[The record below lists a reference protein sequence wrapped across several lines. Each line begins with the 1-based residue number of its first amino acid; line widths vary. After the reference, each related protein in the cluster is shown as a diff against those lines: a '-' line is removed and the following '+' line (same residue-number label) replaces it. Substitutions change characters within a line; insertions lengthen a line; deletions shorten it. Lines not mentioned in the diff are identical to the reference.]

1 MTSIVMD
8 STATLLARARAG
20 DPLAKNQLCQRFRP
34 LLMRWAHGRL
44 PPYARDGITQ
54 TDDLV
59 QNTLVRALNSMS
71 TFEPRHEGAFLAYLR
86 KVLLNQI
93 RDRIRR
99 ARRRPEAT
107 ELDESAADSGR
118 SPLERTIGAEL
129 LERYD
134 RALEQLPEE
143 HRQAVILRI
152 ELGYSYQQVAESLG
166 KPSPNAARLT
176 VTRALVRL
184 ARMMDDL
191 R

>member
-1 MTSIVMD
+1 MPSSLME

-20 DPLAKNQLCQRFRP
+20 DPLAKNQLCERFRA

-44 PPYARDGITQ
+44 PPFARDGITQ

-59 QNTLVRALNSMS
+59 QNTLVRALNSLS
-71 TFEPRHEGAFLAYLR
+71 GFEPRHEGAFLGYLR
-86 KVLLNQI
+86 TVLLNQI
-93 RDRIRR
+93 RDQIRR
-99 ARRRPEAT
+99 VRRRPEAT
-107 ELDESAADSGR
+107 ELDESTADHGR
-118 SPLERTIGAEL
+118 SPLETTIGAEL

-134 RALEQLPEE
+134 RALEELPAE

-152 ELGYSYQQVAESLG
+152 ELGYSYQQVGEALG
-166 KPSPNAARLT
+166 KPSPNAARLM

>member
-1 MTSIVMD
+1 MTSTVMD

-44 PPYARDGITQ
+44 PPFARDGITQ

-99 ARRRPEAT
+99 ARRRPMAT
-107 ELDESAADSGR
+107 ELDESAVDSGR